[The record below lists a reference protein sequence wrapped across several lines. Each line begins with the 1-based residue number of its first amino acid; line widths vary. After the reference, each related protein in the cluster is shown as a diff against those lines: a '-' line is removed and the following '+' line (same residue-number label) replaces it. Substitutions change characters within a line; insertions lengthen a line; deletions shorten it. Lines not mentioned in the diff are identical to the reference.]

1 MRHRST
7 LLCPALV
14 FGVVVLAI
22 AGFLVVT
29 RLLSNNDCG
38 SADPMLPTSV
48 GTASLDTRQ
57 RATAAIVINEGR
69 RLRVPTQ
76 GIVVALAV
84 ANQESRFLNY
94 ANDGRGGDLSP
105 GQGGIERSLGL
116 PHEAVGTDHGSLG
129 VFQQQW
135 PWWGSMSDLMN
146 PALAA
151 EKFYRA
157 LLKVSGWQSM
167 PVTVAAQRVQRSAF
181 PSRYADDEAL
191 ARSILRG
198 STATSSSAASMPLLP
213 TEPCPDDA
221 LTAGTVVYPLPR
233 DAHFTDLRNWGG
245 HGAHWARMH
254 TGTDLS
260 APCGTPVLAATGG
273 VVVVRTDQGW
283 AGRWLVEVSTGPH
296 DVTTWYAHMRA
307 LSVRV
312 GQTVTAGQ
320 RIGEVGDL
328 GNATGCHLH
337 FEVHTRNGS
346 IYGPDNVNPSS
357 WLSQHVGKSLTVI
370 PAVQHGRSGSD
381 SSGGFR
387 LVTFNILGSSHTGHR
402 GADQHPSW
410 PSGPSRV
417 PGMLRTLNQWG
428 TDVAGL
434 QEVQP
439 NQRHAIARLS
449 QGEYQMYPAA
459 GSRGDNRLLWRTST
473 FTLLDTTT
481 FLIPYFNGHPSP
493 IPVVLL
499 QQRSTGRK
507 AWFASVHNP
516 AETGRYHH
524 QGVYRARAIAA
535 ERAFARRTASSGVPL
550 FVLGDLNAKSSAY
563 CSMAHGGLLH
573 SPSGGNIIGSCH
585 PPAHQQIDWIFG
597 TAETRFTGYQVSRL
611 PQRAHISDHPIVIA
625 QAHLD
630 VGS

>member
-7 LLCPALV
+7 LMVHALA
-14 FGVVVLAI
+14 FGMAVLAI
-22 AGFLVVT
+22 TTIFVMT
-29 RLLSNNDCG
+29 RLLSNDDCG
-38 SADPMLPTSV
+38 TTDTMLATSV
-48 GTASLDTRQ
+48 GSASLDARQ

-76 GIVVALAV
+76 GIVIALAV

-94 ANDGRGGDLSP
+94 ANDGRGGDLVP
-105 GQGGIERSLGL
+105 DQRGIGRSLGL
-116 PHEAVGTDHGSLG
+116 PHEAVGSDHGSLG

-146 PALAA
+146 PARAA
-151 EKFYRA
+151 GKFYRA
-157 LLKVSGWQSM
+157 LLDVSGWQSM

-191 ARSILRG
+191 ARAILRD
-198 STATSSSAASMPLLP
+198 STATSSRAASMSLLP

-221 LTAGTVVYPLPR
+221 TAAGTVVYPLPR
-233 DAHFTDLRNWGG
+233 DAHFVDLHNWGG
-245 HGAHWARMH
+245 HGSHWARMH

-296 DVTTWYAHMRA
+296 EVTTWYAHMRA
-307 LSVRV
+307 LSVRA

-337 FEVHTRNGS
+337 FEVHTKNGS
-346 IYGPDNVNPSS
+346 IYGPDNVNPSL

-417 PGMLRTLNQWG
+417 PGMLSTLSHWG
-428 TDVAGL
+428 TDVAAL

-439 NQRHAIARLS
+439 DQRSAIARLS
-449 QGEYQMYPAA
+449 EGEYQMYPAA

-473 FTLLDTTT
+473 FTLLDTTS
-481 FLIPYFNGHPSP
+481 FSIPYFNGHPSQ
-493 IPVVLL
+493 IPAVLL

-516 AETGRYHH
+516 AETSRYHH
-524 QGVYRARAIAA
+524 QGGYRARAITA
-535 ERAFARRTASSGVPL
+535 ERAFARSTASRTVPVL
-550 FVLGDLNAKSSAY
+550 ILGDLNAKRSAF
-563 CSMAHGGLLH
+563 CPMARDGLLH
-573 SPSGGNIIGSCH
+573 SASGGDVIGGCH
-585 PPAHQQIDWIFG
+585 PPARQQIDWIFS
-597 TAETRFTGYQVSRL
+597 TRGARFSGYKVSEL
-611 PQRAHISDHPIVIA
+611 PQHEHVSDHPIVIA
-625 QAHLD
+625 QANI
-630 VGS
+630 GW

>member
-1 MRHRST
+1 MHHRST
-7 LLCPALV
+7 LLLP
-14 FGVVVLAI
+14 VLAFGTAVLTI
-22 AGFLVVT
+22 AGIFVVT
-29 RLLSNNDCG
+29 RLLSQDDCG
-38 SADPMLPTSV
+38 TSDPVLATSV
-48 GTASLDTRQ
+48 GIASLDSRQ
-57 RATAAIVINEGR
+57 RATAAVVINEGR

-76 GIVVALAV
+76 GLVIALAV
-84 ANQESRFLNY
+84 ANQESHFLNY
-94 ANDGRGGDLSP
+94 ANDGRGGDLVP
-105 GQGGIERSLGL
+105 DQRGIGRSLGL
-116 PHEAVGTDHGSLG
+116 PHEAVGSDHGSLG

-135 PWWGSMSDLMN
+135 PWWGSMSDLMD
-146 PALAA
+146 PARAA
-151 EKFYRA
+151 GKFYRA
-157 LLKVSGWQSM
+157 LLDVPGWQSI

-191 ARSILRG
+191 ARAILRD
-198 STATSSSAASMPLLP
+198 STATPSRAASMSLLP
-213 TEPCPDDA
+213 TEPCPEDA
-221 LTAGTVVYPLPR
+221 SAAGTVVYPLPR
-233 DAHFTDLRNWGG
+233 DAHFVDLHNWGG

-254 TGTDLS
+254 SGTDLS

-296 DVTTWYAHMRA
+296 EVTTWYAHMRA
-307 LSVRV
+307 LSVYA

-337 FEVHTRNGS
+337 FEVHTKNGS
-346 IYGPDNVNPSS
+346 IYGPDNVNPST
-357 WLSQHVGKSLTVI
+357 WLSEHVGKSLTVI
-370 PAVQHGRSGSD
+370 PVVARGRSGSD

-410 PSGPSRV
+410 PSGPSRI
-417 PGMLRTLNQWG
+417 PGMLRTLNHWG

-439 NQRHAIARLS
+439 DQRSAIAQLS

-459 GSRGDNRLLWRTST
+459 GSRGDNRLLWRSST
-473 FTLLDTTT
+473 FTLLNATS
-481 FLIPYFNGHPSP
+481 FSVPYFNGHPSHV
-493 IPVVLL
+493 PVVLL

-516 AETGRYHH
+516 AETSRYHH

-535 ERAFARRTASSGVPL
+535 ERAYARRTASGAVPL
-550 FVLGDLNAKSSAY
+550 FILGDLNAKSSAF
-563 CSMAHGGLLH
+563 CPMARGGLLH
-573 SPSGGNIIGSCH
+573 SASGGNIIGSCH
-585 PPAHQQIDWIFG
+585 PPPQQQIDWILG
-597 TAETRFTGYQVSRL
+597 TAVARFTGYKVSEL
-611 PQRAHISDHPIVIA
+611 PQLAHISDHPIVIA
-625 QAHLD
+625 QANI
-630 VGS
+630 GP